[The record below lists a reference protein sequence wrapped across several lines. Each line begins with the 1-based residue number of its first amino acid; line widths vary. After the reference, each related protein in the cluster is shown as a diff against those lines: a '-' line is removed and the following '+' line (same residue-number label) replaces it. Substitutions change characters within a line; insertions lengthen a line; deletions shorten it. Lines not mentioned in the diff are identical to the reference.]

1 MPDLSCPMVKREFRA
16 LQKTLAYRFK
26 KPELLQLAL
35 THPSFVQGTT
45 QGENHNQR
53 LEFLGDSILG
63 MIVSVEL
70 YKAYPDKREGFLTKA
85 RSTIC
90 HGRNLTQMARELGLE
105 PHLQLGKGEQRA
117 PSKDRSQILGDCL
130 EAVIGA
136 VYLDGGYKS
145 ARNMVLKW
153 VRAQL
158 GALETE
164 METINFKGALQE
176 WSQSHCG
183 RNRFEYELV
192 RTAGPDHAKE
202 FTVRVTLCAETLATA
217 TGFSKKEAE
226 SNAAEKALVRVR
238 SNEAHYLK
246 CIAASPSNAASDP
259 DKTGA
264 SDEAGV

>member
-1 MPDLSCPMVKREFRA
+1 MLKREIRA

-26 KPELLQLAL
+26 KPELLELAL
-35 THPSFVQGTT
+35 THPSFVQGTA
-45 QGENHNQR
+45 QSDRHNQR

-85 RSTIC
+85 RSTLC
-90 HGRNLTQMARELGLE
+90 HGKNLTQMARELGLE

-117 PSKDRSQILGDCL
+117 QSKDRSQILGDCL

-153 VRAQL
+153 VRSQL
-158 GALETE
+158 DALESE

-183 RNRFEYELV
+183 TNRFEYELV

-202 FTVRVTLCAETLATA
+202 FTVQVLLGNEVLASA

-226 SNAAEKALVRVR
+226 SGAAELALARIR
-238 SNEAHYLK
+238 SNEAHYLSR
-246 CIAASPSNAASDP
+246 ITDAETGTPPSAP
-259 DKTGA
+259 DA
-264 SDEAGV
+264 ELHPDEN